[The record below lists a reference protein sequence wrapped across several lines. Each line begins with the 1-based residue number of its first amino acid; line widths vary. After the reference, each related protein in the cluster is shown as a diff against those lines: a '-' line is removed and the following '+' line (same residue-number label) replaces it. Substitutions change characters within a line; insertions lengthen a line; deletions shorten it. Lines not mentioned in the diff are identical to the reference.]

1 MTEPILP
8 DAPADSLNAVPLLG
22 PARRQALA
30 ALGIT
35 TLDGLRALSPDEL
48 AAVKGIGAANAA
60 KIIAWLAVNAVAVA
74 APPLD
79 MAPPVLPPPP
89 PDFDPAPSP
98 PASASDSLD
107 PTLAAVNQALF
118 DARNDIDAAVAAL
131 REKIPAR
138 NRVKTLER
146 QLDKLETAVSETKE
160 GLDTAPA
167 KSVLEI
173 GKAVSQIARE
183 LDKAVGGGKLSDKK
197 QNALADEL
205 RARRRKLEKA
215 LGG

>member
-1 MTEPILP
+1 MTEPIPP
-8 DAPADSLNAVPLLG
+8 DAPADALSAVPLLG

-30 ALGIT
+30 ALGIS
-35 TLDGLRALSPDEL
+35 TLDGLRALSADEL

-60 KIIAWLAVNAVAVA
+60 KIIAWLAVHAVASA
-74 APPLD
+74 APPPLP
-79 MAPPVLPPPP
+79 APVLPPPP
-89 PDFDPAPSP
+89 PDFDAASVPAPNSI
-98 PASASDSLD
+98 D

-183 LDKAVGGGKLSDKK
+183 LDKAVSGGKLSDKK
-197 QNALADEL
+197 QNALADDL